1 MKFADPTAVSTK
13 AARRKLTVRDFLE
26 RHRHLYDAQYDDVV
40 ARVAA
45 FLEEHAGVGLDDDPG
60 DPVANKPAEPADAPA
75 EVESATAPPPEE
87 DAAEAAA
94 DAAADAATTPPED
107 AAAAAAPPPERKG
120 PLAGVRRRLGSAFRR
135 RGKPPASEL

>member
-1 MKFADPTAVSTK
+1 LNLSCPAQVKFADPTAVSTK

-60 DPVANKPAEPADAPA
+60 DPAAKRTAEPGSE

-87 DAAEAAA
+87 DAAEA
-94 DAAADAATTPPED
+94 TPPED
-107 AAAAAAPPPERKG
+107 AAAAAATPPERKG
-120 PLAGVRRRLGSAFRR
+120 PLAGVRRRLGNAFRR